1 MKLDPKSF
9 NMDNEKHIELINK
22 IFQMNKPEG
31 VDTLELKI
39 EPSNGRYDYRVSPQY
54 VIDQKDGFDLIKILW
69 KSNDRMNW
77 ETKGDRVFNEFENKV
92 IEFVKKY
99 VGLNIYVSGRGVTEK
114 EYWLSQK
121 ESNRFPNFNY
131 TSEHHLPL

>member
-54 VIDQKDGFDLIKILW
+54 VIDQKDGFELMKIIW
-69 KSNDRMNW
+69 KSNNRMDW

-121 ESNRFPNFNY
+121 DSNRFPNF
-131 TSEHHLPL
+131 

>member
-54 VIDQKDGFDLIKILW
+54 VIDQKDGFDLMKILW

-121 ESNRFPNFNY
+121 DSNRFPNF
-131 TSEHHLPL
+131 

>member
-121 ESNRFPNFNY
+121 DY

>member
-39 EPSNGRYDYRVSPQY
+39 EPSDGRYDYRVSPQY
-54 VIDQKDGFDLIKILW
+54 VIDQKDGFDLMKILW

-99 VGLNIYVSGRGVTEK
+99 VSLNIYVSGRGVTEK

-121 ESNRFPNFNY
+121 GSNRFPNF
-131 TSEHHLPL
+131 

>member
-1 MKLDPKSF
+1 
-9 NMDNEKHIELINK
+9 MDNEKHIELINK

-54 VIDQKDGFDLIKILW
+54 VIDQKDGFDLMKILW

-121 ESNRFPNFNY
+121 DSNRFPNF
-131 TSEHHLPL
+131 

>member
-1 MKLDPKSF
+1 MKLDLKSF
-9 NMDNEKHIELINK
+9 NMENEKHIELINK

-39 EPSNGRYDYRVSPQY
+39 EPSYERNEYRVSPQY
-54 VIDQKDGFDLIKILW
+54 IIDKKDGFELMKIIW
-69 KSNDRMNW
+69 KSNNPMEMDW
-77 ETKGDRVFNEFENKV
+77 ETKGDRIFREFENKV

-121 ESNRFPNFNY
+121 DSNRFPNF
-131 TSEHHLPL
+131 

>member
-1 MKLDPKSF
+1 
-9 NMDNEKHIELINK
+9 MDNEKHIELINK